1 MEKPNYLAFTT
12 KWDGQANAL
21 ITDAFIEYNNQTL
34 PIKALWDTGA
44 TGTCVS
50 PNVVAQLGMIAT
62 GKGTSHTAAGIATV
76 NTYLANIILPNHV
89 RVTDV
94 AMIDASIGTNG
105 FDVLIGMDII
115 GMGDFCISNMRGKTT
130 LSFRIPSK
138 EVTDYVVQINLENKG
153 IKPGRRSKG

>member
-1 MEKPNYLAFTT
+1 MDQQIFNAFTT

-21 ITDAFIEYNNQTL
+21 ITDAFIEYNNHTL

-44 TGTCVS
+44 TGTCIS
-50 PNVVAQLGMIAT
+50 PNVVAQLGMIPT
-62 GKGTSHTAAGIATV
+62 GKGTSHTASGVATV

-94 AMIDASIGTNG
+94 SMIDANIGTNG

-115 GMGDFCISNMRGKTT
+115 GMGDFCVSNLRGKTV

-138 EVTDYVVQINLENKG
+138 EITDYVLQINLENKG
-153 IKPGRRSKG
+153 IKPGRRRKG